1 MKNRESF
8 REISARAEISGDGS
22 GETLAPL
29 PDDSYPAGAQPLKVA
44 PPMQVAYHLGPPDLT
59 YCGRLWYRGKPQ
71 SVTESEWS
79 AMRARADFAHF
90 DFRVQ

>member
-1 MKNRESF
+1 MKNHSYRND
-8 REISARAEISGDGS
+8 EITEAVS
-22 GETLAPL
+22 L
-29 PDDSYPAGAQPLKVA
+29 PEPEPAA
-44 PPMQVAYHLGPPDLT
+44 MQAAYHSGPPDLT

-71 SVTESEWS
+71 SVTESEWG

>member
-1 MKNRESF
+1 MKNRDTE
-8 REISARAEISGDGS
+8 RAGITEISPPVEREPGTIGAGDERHFVEKAYQPS
-22 GETLAPL
+22 PL
-29 PDDSYPAGAQPLKVA
+29 
-44 PPMQVAYHLGPPDLT
+44 QVAYHLGPPDLF

>member
-1 MKNRESF
+1 MKNRDTE
-8 REISARAEISGDGS
+8 RPGITEISPPIELAPGTIGDGP
-22 GETLAPL
+22 EKPYVDMPYAPASL
-29 PDDSYPAGAQPLKVA
+29 
-44 PPMQVAYHLGPPDLT
+44 QVAYHGGPPDLT
-59 YCGRLWYRGKPQ
+59 YRGRLWYRGKPQ